1 MPLFKLIKGHAFTC
15 PYILMWKKVHNN
27 QNNLTV
33 LDHNILA
40 TKYSFKN
47 IEKVK
52 IIKVLVGFELMT
64 YDKAPTYPLL
74 YAKGGKGG

>member
-1 MPLFKLIKGHAFTC
+1 MPLFKLIKGHAYTR

-52 IIKVLVGFELMT
+52 IIKVLAGFELMT
-64 YDKAPTYPLL
+64 HDKAPT
-74 YAKGGKGG
+74 

>member
-1 MPLFKLIKGHAFTC
+1 
-15 PYILMWKKVHNN
+15 MWKKDHNN

-52 IIKVLVGFELMT
+52 IIKVLAGFELMT
-64 YDKAPTYPLL
+64 YDKAPT
-74 YAKGGKGG
+74 

>member
-1 MPLFKLIKGHAFTC
+1 
-15 PYILMWKKVHNN
+15 MWKKVHNN

-52 IIKVLVGFELMT
+52 IIKVLAGFELMT
-64 YDKAPTYPLL
+64 YDKAPT
-74 YAKGGKGG
+74 

>member
-1 MPLFKLIKGHAFTC
+1 MPLFKLINIPVH
-15 PYILMWKKVHNN
+15 PMWKKVHNN

-52 IIKVLVGFELMT
+52 IIKVLAGFELMT
-64 YDKAPTYPLL
+64 YDKAPT
-74 YAKGGKGG
+74 